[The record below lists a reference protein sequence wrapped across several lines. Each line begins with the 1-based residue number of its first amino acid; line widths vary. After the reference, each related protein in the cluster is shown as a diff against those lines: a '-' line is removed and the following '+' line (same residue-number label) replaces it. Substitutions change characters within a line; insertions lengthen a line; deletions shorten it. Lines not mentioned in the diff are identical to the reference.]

1 MDDAALILSAL
12 GLGYDAYKGN
22 QPPKGLAG
30 LNASAQQFGKMGTTL
45 TAAGM
50 GGPLPPGA
58 RALQASQND
67 AGMAGIRSQF
77 AQMGLSGST
86 MEAQAIAGQQQQSAA
101 LGYQMTE
108 KLLSDGMKATG
119 LSADLLDVV
128 MKANLAQD
136 DGFMKAVGNFASALA
151 GGT

>member
-1 MDDAALILSAL
+1 
-12 GLGYDAYKGN
+12 
-22 QPPKGLAG
+22 
-30 LNASAQQFGKMGTTL
+30 
-45 TAAGM
+45 
-50 GGPLPPGA
+50 
-58 RALQASQND
+58 
-67 AGMAGIRSQF
+67 
-77 AQMGLSGST
+77 

-101 LGYQMTE
+101 LGYQMQE